1 MKVRDLLKETE
12 EKLQPI
18 SNDEKDKLRNVLS
31 SMFDTIQRFEKN
43 GKIDSK
49 NDMKKIQM
57 LRDTI
62 QSMIQSKDREK
73 VIKGEG

>member
-31 SMFDTIQRFEKN
+31 SMYDTIQRFEKN
-43 GKIDSK
+43 GKINSK
-49 NDMKKIQM
+49 DDMEKIQM

-62 QSMIQSKDREK
+62 QSMI
-73 VIKGEG
+73 

>member
-31 SMFDTIQRFEKN
+31 SMYDTIQRFEKN
-43 GKIDSK
+43 GKINSK
-49 NDMKKIQM
+49 DDMEKIQM

-73 VIKGEG
+73 VIKGDG

>member
-57 LRDTI
+57 LREAWEAMAPTPYHALP
-62 QSMIQSKDREK
+62 
-73 VIKGEG
+73 